1 MSFIVGLENMLQQ
14 VMRTNMY
21 RKKQTLE
28 DDFGI
33 WWNMPKY
40 ENQDF
45 EARKYAKNMITE
57 VGLGNRSWPG
67 PEKDV
72 KYFVVLDNGK
82 CVGFRHGMSESG
94 KRRAKYAEFPVYDYI
109 G

>member
-1 MSFIVGLENMLQQ
+1 
-14 VMRTNMY
+14 MY

-28 DDFGI
+28 QDFGI

-40 ENQDF
+40 KNRDF
-45 EARKYAKNMITE
+45 EARKYANNMI
-57 VGLGNRSWPG
+57 VDIGLGNYKWPG

-82 CVGFRHGMSESG
+82 CVGMHHPLSESG
-94 KRRAKYAEFPVYDYI
+94 KRVQSMQNFSIRLYS
-109 G
+109 

>member
-1 MSFIVGLENMLQQ
+1 
-14 VMRTNMY
+14 MY

-57 VGLGNRSWPG
+57 IGNNVEAYMIDRPLFTIS
-67 PEKDV
+67 
-72 KYFVVLDNGK
+72 
-82 CVGFRHGMSESG
+82 
-94 KRRAKYAEFPVYDYI
+94 
-109 G
+109 

>member
-1 MSFIVGLENMLQQ
+1 
-14 VMRTNMY
+14 MY

-28 DDFGI
+28 QDFGI

-40 ENQDF
+40 KNRDF
-45 EARKYAKNMITE
+45 EARKYANNMI
-57 VGLGNRSWPG
+57 VDIGLGNYKWPG

-82 CVGFRHGMSESG
+82 CVGMHHL
-94 KRRAKYAEFPVYDYI
+94 AKAANVVQSMQNFLYTIILLEV
-109 G
+109 